1 MPNHVHGIVVMVGF
15 GIIVLVG
22 GFQTRPY
29 GTGTRG
35 FCHRGIGG
43 DFVIVAFCRGGF
55 QTRPHGESV
64 RRERETVATKEHLC
78 RRREGGF

>member
-15 GIIVLVG
+15 GIIVLV
-22 GFQTRPY
+22 
-29 GTGTRG
+29 
-35 FCHRGIGG
+35 
-43 DFVIVAFCRGGF
+43 GGF